1 MVSSRNL
8 DTIYKIM
15 KYIKEDGQPDT
26 DYIMTVEFIE
36 GDLRI
41 KKKWP
46 NSPWRFDSAIDINPS
61 EFKYIKN
68 FIESEDC
75 DHTENVVEK

>member
-1 MVSSRNL
+1 
-8 DTIYKIM
+8 M

-26 DYIMTVEFIE
+26 DYIMTVEFVE

-41 KKKWP
+41 KKKWA
-46 NSPWRFDSAIDINPS
+46 NSPWRFDSVIDINPS

-68 FIESEDC
+68 FIESEGR